1 MYSLEITPPILGFLL
16 SFRKSSNT
24 ERQIQSNVGQLAKEI
39 KFRGT
44 NITDD
49 DIAIESTNQNKEVPI
64 GPSLISLE
72 CTYHIVRKKEHLIWQ
87 KALLFTQKFTC
98 FRTLLNIAQQSLP
111 SKSSS
116 FS

>member
-1 MYSLEITPPILGFLL
+1 MLGFLL

-24 ERQIQSNVGQLAKEI
+24 ERQIQSNVGQLAKEL
-39 KFRGT
+39 FTST

-49 DIAIESTNQNKEVPI
+49 DIAIESTNQNKVVPI
-64 GPSLISLE
+64 GPSLISFE

-87 KALLFTQKFTC
+87 KAMLFTQKFTY